1 LTKSNNL
8 FDFFIPYN
16 GVLYAEEGFKLK
28 KLCFLIALLLI
39 FPLTV
44 SAAED
49 ASVYPYAFAWE
60 EFWYEDA
67 EEAAALTADF
77 KVKSAVLMEAS
88 SGKVLFALNE
98 DERLPMASLTKIMSA
113 LLIAEALDNGK
124 IKKTD
129 MVPVSEHAASM
140 GGAQVYLKAN
150 EQMSVNEL
158 LKAMCVSAAND
169 ATVALPEYVGGS
181 EESFVSAMNERAQQL
196 GMSNTH
202 FKNATGLHEQ
212 DHYTSAKDVARAAQE
227 LLKYP
232 MILEYTTIW
241 MDTIRRGTFGLA
253 NTNKLIRFYNG
264 ANGLSAGFTDEAKYC
279 VCGTAKRNGL
289 QLIAVVLGAE
299 SDEERF
305 NAAKKMLDYGFA
317 NYSIMRPEKL
327 KLEPVTVQNGVK
339 GSAGIDYTPPTL
351 LLEKGKKNDVT
362 QKAHIEEK
370 PEAPIKKGDTVGYV
384 VYEID
389 GTEAARV
396 PVYVTEDVG
405 KINYLIVLIRMIK
418 SMFSFF

>member
-1 LTKSNNL
+1 M
-8 FDFFIPYN
+8 
-16 GVLYAEEGFKLK
+16 K
-28 KLCFLIALLLI
+28 KLCVFIALLLI
-39 FPLTV
+39 FPITV

-49 ASVYPYAFAWE
+49 SASIYPYAFAWE

-67 EEAAALTADF
+67 EAAATLTADF
-77 KVKSAVLMEAS
+77 KVKSAILMEAS
-88 SGKVLFALNE
+88 SGKVLFAMNE
-98 DERLPMASLTKIMSA
+98 DEKLPMASLTKIMSE
-113 LLIAEALDNGK
+113 LLIAEAIENGK

-158 LKAMCVSAAND
+158 LKAVCVSAAND
-169 ATVALPEYVGGS
+169 ATVALAEYVSGS
-181 EESFVSAMNERAQQL
+181 EESFVAAMNERAKQL
-196 GMSNTH
+196 GLNNTH
-202 FKNATGLHEQ
+202 FKNATGLHEP
-212 DHYTSAKDVARAAQE
+212 DHYSSAKDVALMAQA

-232 MILEYTTIW
+232 MIFEYTTIW

-253 NTNKLIRFYNG
+253 NTNKLIKFYSG

-299 SDEERF
+299 SNDERF
-305 NAAKKMLDYGFA
+305 NAAKKMLDFGFA
-317 NYSIMRPEKL
+317 NYSVVRPEKL
-327 KLEPVTVQNGVK
+327 HLEPVTILNGVK
-339 GSAGIDYTPPTL
+339 ESAEIDYTPPSL
-351 LLEKGKKNDVT
+351 LLEKDKSGKIT

-389 GTEAARV
+389 GAEAARV

-405 KINYLIVLIRMIK
+405 KINYLIVLGRMIQ